1 MMKKLLIIL
10 LAVTTGTG
18 CSKYINE
25 PDDSTLTTG
34 MLFNSSRDL
43 DNILY
48 GGYGALASTSTL
60 AGNWRMFADVLADQ
74 VVLNVAEP
82 TTGDPYAQLYD
93 RALGRAIYEDNYKQA
108 YIAIQNANAVL
119 YAIREGIITRE
130 KDPEFNDL
138 TKARI
143 QGEAYFLRGVMHF
156 ELVRLYGHQ
165 YGHQSAEAN
174 SGIVLRTAPT
184 LDVKDQDDIA
194 NIKRATVEEV
204 YQQVVSDLKEA
215 ENLLPAVPLRR
226 GRTSAYVAAA
236 YLARV
241 YFQMND
247 DVHALEQINKV
258 IGSTPGVI
266 ETEFKLVRSP
276 AAGAINASQ
285 AAANVSAP
293 FKSSGT
299 GARVTENIFDLLS
312 LTAYPVNTVMNR
324 KYYRTATINPH
335 LAISNTFLTE
345 AAFANNDARKVGL
358 IAAANGKNYSKK
370 YDQSLMNIP
379 VIRSVEMLLDRAE
392 INALQGNTA
401 EATKDINLIRD
412 RAIPGYNINTVIAP
426 DKILEEVRRERLREL
441 AFEGDRLHHLRRR
454 QADIGPGDRTA
465 VAPLPWNSNV
475 LLFKIP
481 EAEIRASNGSVV
493 QNPD

>member
-1 MMKKLLIIL
+1 MKKLLYIL
-10 LAVTTGTG
+10 FAAITATG
-18 CSKYINE
+18 CSKYIDE
-25 PDDSTLTTG
+25 PDDSTLTTS

-43 DNILY
+43 DNILF

-74 VVLNVAEP
+74 VILNVSEP
-82 TTGDPYAQLYD
+82 TTEDPYTQLYD
-93 RALGRAIYEDNYKQA
+93 RAMNRAIYQDNYKQA
-108 YIAIQNANAVL
+108 YIAIQNANMVL
-119 YAIREGIITRE
+119 HAINEGLITKE
-130 KDPEFNDL
+130 KDPEFNDS

-143 QGEAYFLRGVMHF
+143 LGEAYFLRGVMHF

-165 YGHQSAEAN
+165 YGYQSAEAN
-174 SGIVLRTAPT
+174 SGIVLRTKPT
-184 LDVKDQDDIA
+184 LNVKDQDDIA
-194 NIKRATVEEV
+194 NVSRATVDAV

-215 ENLLPAVPLRR
+215 AKLLPAVPLRR
-226 GRTSAYVAAA
+226 GRASSFVATA

-247 DVHALEQINKV
+247 QANALTAINTV

-266 ETEFKLVRSP
+266 GTEFKLVRSP
-276 AAGAINASQ
+276 ATGAINASQ

-324 KYYRTATINPH
+324 KYYRTTTINPH
-335 LAISNTFLTE
+335 LAISNAFLTE
-345 AAFANNDARKVGL
+345 AAFASNDARKAGL
-358 IAAANGKNYSKK
+358 IATANGKNYSKK
-370 YDQSLMNIP
+370 YDQALMNIP

-392 INALQGNTA
+392 ILALQGNTA
-401 EATKDINLIRD
+401 GATKDINLIRD

-426 DKILEEVRRERLREL
+426 DKILAEVRRERVREL
-441 AFEGDRLHHLRRR
+441 AFEGDRLHDLRRR

-465 VAPLPWNSNV
+465 VTPLPWNSNK

-481 EAEIRASNGSVV
+481 DAEIRASNGSVV